1 MNELFKNLMAL
12 VDPNDISK
20 FFFKDFHTQ
29 LGTKCRVFSY
39 NYASYSDWLL
49 PGALEARGIMF
60 ELDDKDEPVRIM
72 ARPMEKFF
80 NLEENPFTMDLDLSE
95 LEYAMTKAD
104 GSLISTYVDQGI
116 LFTKSKASINSSQA
130 IEAKQLLLD
139 IRYKELNQRALELAL
154 DGFTCN
160 FEYVAPNNRIVLS
173 YDKKDLILLN
183 VRHNETGEYVPI
195 NELKAD
201 PILRKYLI
209 EVYPP
214 RDDVDANQMIT
225 EIREMVD
232 IEGFVF
238 QHSSGL
244 KFKLKTEWYSNLHR
258 VKDTLNNS
266 EALFMVVV
274 AGGSDDMKSLFT
286 DDLSRSKIESFEIAF
301 LNYLK
306 NTTQFVF
313 ELQTKLKGADRKTY
327 AIECQTIL
335 RNSDQLEL
343 FGVMME
349 LYKGADQEQTIKN
362 INAVFMKNYKK
373 YVPEGFETLKNE
385 Y

>member
-1 MNELFKNLMAL
+1 MLKYDELVKTNSLGAL
-12 VDPNDISK
+12 REHFSK
-20 FFFKDFHTQ
+20 FI
-29 LGTKCRVFSY
+29 GT
-39 NYASYSDWLL
+39 
-49 PGALEARGIMF
+49 P
-60 ELDDKDEPVRIM
+60 
-72 ARPMEKFF
+72 
-80 NLEENPFTMDLDLSE
+80 DLSE

-116 LFTKSKASINSSQA
+116 LFTKSKTSINSSQA

-139 IRYKELNQRALELAL
+139 IRYKELMQRSLELAL

-160 FEYVAPNNRIVLS
+160 FEYVAPNNRIVLN
-173 YDKKDLILLN
+173 YEKKDLILLN

-214 RDDVDANQMIT
+214 RDDVDADQMIS

-238 QHSSGL
+238 QHASGL

-274 AGGSDDMKSLFT
+274 GGGSDDMKSLFT
-286 DDLSRSKIESFEIAF
+286 DDLSRAKIESFEIAF
-301 LNYLK
+301 LTYLK

-313 ELQTKLKGADRKTY
+313 DLQNKLKGADRKTY

-349 LYKGADQEQTIKN
+349 LFKGADQEQTIKN
-362 INAVFMKNYKK
+362 INGVFMKNYKK

>member
-1 MNELFKNLMAL
+1 MKELFDNLMAL
-12 VDPNDISK
+12 QDPNDISK
-20 FFFKDFHTQ
+20 FFYKDVVTQ
-29 LGTKCRVFSY
+29 PGTKCRIFSY
-39 NYASYSDWLL
+39 NYAAYSDWLL
-49 PGALEARGIMF
+49 PGALESRGIMF
-60 ELDDKDEPVRIM
+60 ELDANDQPVRVM

-80 NLEENPFTMDLDLSE
+80 NLEENPFTMDLDLSQ

-104 GSLISTYVDQGI
+104 GSLISTYVDQGY
-116 LFTKSKASINSSQA
+116 LYTKSKGSISSSQA
-130 IEAKQLLLD
+130 IESKQLLLD
-139 IRYKELNQRALELAL
+139 INYKPLAERALELAK

-160 FEYVAPNNRIVLS
+160 FEYVAPNNRIVLN
-173 YDKKDLILLN
+173 YAKKDLILLN
-183 VRHNETGEYVPI
+183 VRHNETGEYVPMA
-195 NELKAD
+195 ELQKD
-201 PILRKYLI
+201 PVLRNYLI
-209 EVYPP
+209 DVYPP
-214 RDDVDANQMIT
+214 REDIDANEMIK

-238 QHSSGL
+238 QHASGL

-286 DDLSRSKIESFEIAF
+286 DDLSRTKIESFETAF
-301 LNYLK
+301 LDYLK
-306 NTTQFVF
+306 KTSNFVF
-313 ELQTKLKGADRKTY
+313 DLQRQLIGSDRKTY

-335 RNSDQLEL
+335 RNTDQLEL

-362 INAVFMKNYKK
+362 INVVFMKNYKK
-373 YVPEGFETLKNE
+373 YVPAGFETLKNE